1 MSKDEERICDLY
13 NLNFTKMK
21 ALKLVSGLD
30 ISKSEF
36 HANLVLLLEDQSIK
50 VVKSRKFYNTAKGIK
65 EYFHWFDKVTKKH
78 ELPVFHVMEA
88 TGVYHEHLALK
99 LFESQQSVSVVLPN
113 KSKKYIQALGIKTK
127 NDKTDARAMAMM
139 GAQQKLDLWQPM
151 GDYFYQL
158 RAMTRMHQNYQE
170 NITALK
176 NQIEALEHG
185 MYKQVALI
193 KDLQSLISRYEKL
206 LKKLIK
212 NIEEHISSDELTAK
226 KIDGICRI
234 KGVSML
240 TVAVILAETNGF
252 TLFTNSRQL
261 VSYSG
266 YDVVE
271 NQSGKHRG
279 KTKISKK
286 GNSRIRRALLMPGFN
301 VVKHEPRFREFYERI
316 MTSKEKKMI
325 GYVAVQKKILVI
337 IFSLWKNNQAYDP
350 NYLQQRDTTGDYEQ
364 AHLSRSFVF
373 GENKNSAA

>member
-1 MSKDEERICDLY
+1 
-13 NLNFTKMK
+13 MK

-36 HANLVLLLEDQSIK
+36 HANLVLLLEDLSIK
-50 VVKSRKFYNTAKGIK
+50 VVRSRKFNNTAKGIK
-65 EYFHWFDKVTKKH
+65 EYFYWFDKEAKKH
-78 ELPVFHVMEA
+78 ALTVFHVMEA

-99 LFESQQSVSVVLPN
+99 LFKSEERVSVVLPN
-113 KSKKYIQALGIKTK
+113 KSKKYIQSLGIKTK
-127 NDKTDARAMAMM
+127 NDKTDAKAIAMM
-139 GAQQKLDLWQPM
+139 GAQQNLDLWQPM

-185 MYKQVALI
+185 MYKQVSLI
-193 KDLQSLISRYEKL
+193 KDLKSLINRYEKL
-206 LKKLIK
+206 LKKLNK
-212 NIEEHISSDELTAK
+212 NIEKHISSDELIFK
-226 KIDGICRI
+226 KIDGICKI
-234 KGVSML
+234 KGISIL
-240 TVAVILAETNGF
+240 TVAVMLAETNGF

-261 VSYSG
+261 ISYSG

-271 NQSGKHRG
+271 NQSGKHIG

-286 GNSRIRRALLMPGFN
+286 GNSRIRRALLMPAFN
-301 VVKHEPRFREFYERI
+301 VVKHEPRFRKFYERI

-337 IFSLWKNNQAYDP
+337 IYSLWKNNQAYNP
-350 NYLQQRDTTGDYEQ
+350 NYLQQENTTGDYEQ
-364 AHLSRSFVF
+364 VHSSRFFVF
-373 GENKNSAA
+373 EENKNSAT